1 MLPQVAGADELSKRR
16 RPRVGSAADPE
27 EAGGPGGTATGATV
41 MGGQD
46 GNANKLVRSHHRGDI
61 KCHKFLQSSGV
72 STNRYGETIVK
83 QQLSSDGTK
92 NA

>member
-1 MLPQVAGADELSKRR
+1 MR
-16 RPRVGSAADPE
+16 SAADPE
-27 EAGGPGGTATGATV
+27 VGGAGRTATGAAV

-72 STNRYGETIVK
+72 STNRSGEIIVK
-83 QQLSSDGTK
+83 QQLSSDGTE
-92 NA
+92 NAQKQGCY